1 MEETGVDMNEQRKEE
16 ERKKW
21 RMDLGKDLWNI
32 QEKWNNGQV
41 LQKRRKSEKLGIADL
56 TNYFSDKDKA

>member
-1 MEETGVDMNEQRKEE
+1 ME
-16 ERKKW
+16 
-21 RMDLGKDLWNI
+21 LGKDLWNI